1 MLSDHDEYL
10 NCFTSLEKSLIFK
23 SLEKQQ
29 LKTVLN
35 DMVLKKWEA
44 GYFKNSIEDTSN
56 FNFIVSGRL
65 KIYQINS
72 KTGREYTIF
81 ILSSGD
87 VFDIINLLDSEPHQV
102 YWEAMDDLMILSISI
117 TKMRDFVLKYD
128 QLNLSIFKYL
138 AQRMRMLENAVTDV
152 CFHNTL
158 TRLSNLLL
166 SNINEDSK
174 KLEIINNLPNEE
186 IAKLIG
192 TTRTVVNRHIQELK
206 KAGVI
211 SVKRKQIDIENLQL
225 LISIAER
232 KYVLQS

>member
-29 LKTVLN
+29 LTSVLN

-102 YWEAMDDLMILSISI
+102 YWEAMDELMILSISI

-166 SNINEDSK
+166 ININEDSK

-192 TTRTVVNRHIQELK
+192 TTRTVVNRHIQDLK

>member
-29 LKTVLN
+29 LKSVLN

-44 GYFKNSIEDTSN
+44 GYFKNSIEDNSN

-87 VFDIINLLDSEPHQV
+87 DFDIINLLDSEPHQV
-102 YWEAMDDLMILSISI
+102 YWEAMDELMILSISI
-117 TKMRDFVLKYD
+117 TKMRDFVLKYY
-128 QLNLSIFKYL
+128 QLILTIFKYL
-138 AQRMRMLENAVTDV
+138 PQ
-152 CFHNTL
+152 
-158 TRLSNLLL
+158 
-166 SNINEDSK
+166 
-174 KLEIINNLPNEE
+174 
-186 IAKLIG
+186 
-192 TTRTVVNRHIQELK
+192 
-206 KAGVI
+206 
-211 SVKRKQIDIENLQL
+211 
-225 LISIAER
+225 
-232 KYVLQS
+232 